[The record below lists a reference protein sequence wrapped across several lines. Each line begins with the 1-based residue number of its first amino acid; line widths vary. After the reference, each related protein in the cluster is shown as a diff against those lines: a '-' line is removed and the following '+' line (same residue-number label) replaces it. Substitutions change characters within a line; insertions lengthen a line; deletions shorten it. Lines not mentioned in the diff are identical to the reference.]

1 MTRVACLVVVL
12 WSIGGGIVSADTL
25 PLDAYRA
32 RLREARALVLVARS
46 APAAQRS
53 SLVAQVSALLRGT
66 DHVVLRDGSALPI
79 DDGGLA
85 SRIGAGDDAALTG
98 ALADLDARISVA
110 DIGAAS
116 RLTAATVE
124 DRLRAVARPAPAPAQ
139 DDQGLLGLIA
149 LFLGLIAR
157 AFSFVTRQTIS
168 AIDPAV
174 LLAIVV
180 GVGLAIALIVLGV
193 LGRGVRERIRR
204 EALSGDVRVGA
215 TEDPAEHLRR
225 ADAAIA
231 AGHAREALHELYLF
245 ALAALA
251 ARGTIRF
258 DPALTDRELLA
269 RAAAI
274 PQIGSLRALVAL
286 HERAWFGLKPADRD
300 DAARARELAERVA
313 A

>member
-1 MTRVACLVVVL
+1 MTRVACLVLVL
-12 WSIGGGIVSADTL
+12 WSVGGGIASADTL
-25 PLDAYRA
+25 TVDAYRA
-32 RLREARALVLVARS
+32 RLREARSLVLASRS
-46 APAAQRS
+46 AAGPPR
-53 SLVAQVSALLRGT
+53 SALLAQVAASLRAT
-66 DHVVLRDGSALPI
+66 DHITLKDGSTLPI
-79 DDGGLA
+79 DDAAFA
-85 SRIGAGDDAALTG
+85 SRLGAADDAALTS
-98 ALADLDARISVA
+98 ALADLDSRIAIA
-110 DIGAAS
+110 DAGAAS
-116 RLTAATVE
+116 RLTAAAVE

-139 DDQGLLGLIA
+139 DDQGLLGLLA
-149 LFLGLIAR
+149 LFLRLIAR
-157 AFSFVTRQTIS
+157 AFSFVTRETFS
-168 AIDPAV
+168 AIDPAFV
-174 LLAIVV
+174 LTVVV
-180 GVGLAIALIVLGV
+180 GVGIAIALLVLGI

-204 EALSGDVRVGA
+204 EVLTGDVRVGA

-286 HERAWFGLKPADRD
+286 HERAWFGLKPADRE
-300 DAARARELAERVA
+300 DATRARELAERVA

>member
-1 MTRVACLVVVL
+1 MTRVAFLVLVL
-12 WSIGGGIVSADTL
+12 WWVGGGIVSADSL

-32 RLREARALVLVARS
+32 RLREARSLVLVARS

-53 SLVAQVSALLRGT
+53 SLVAQVAALLRGT
-66 DHVVLRDGSALPI
+66 DHIVLKDGSTLPI
-79 DDGGLA
+79 DDRGLA
-85 SRIGAGDDAALTG
+85 SRLGAGDDAALTS
-98 ALADLDARISVA
+98 ALADLDARIAVA
-110 DIGAAS
+110 DTGAAS
-116 RLTAATVE
+116 RLTAAVVQ

-139 DDQGLLGLIA
+139 DDEGLLGLA
-149 LFLGLIAR
+149 RLFLGLIAR
-157 AFSFVTRQTIS
+157 AFTFVTRETFS
-168 AIDPAV
+168 AIDPSWVIAV
-174 LLAIVV
+174 VV
-180 GVGLAIALIVLGV
+180 GVGLAIALLILGI
-193 LGRGVRERIRR
+193 LGRGVRERIQR
-204 EALSGDVRVGA
+204 EALGGDVRVGT
-215 TEDPAEHLRR
+215 TEDPTEHLRR

-300 DAARARELAERVA
+300 DATRARELAERVA

>member
-1 MTRVACLVVVL
+1 MTRVAFLVLVL
-12 WSIGGGIVSADTL
+12 WWVGGGIVSADTL

-32 RLREARALVLVARS
+32 RLREARSLVLVARS

-53 SLVAQVSALLRGT
+53 SLVAQVAALLRGT
-66 DHVVLRDGSALPI
+66 DHIVLKDGSTLPI
-79 DDGGLA
+79 DDRGLA
-85 SRIGAGDDAALTG
+85 SRLGAGDDAALTS
-98 ALADLDARISVA
+98 ALADLDARIAVA
-110 DIGAAS
+110 DTGAAS
-116 RLTAATVE
+116 RLTAAVVQ

-139 DDQGLLGLIA
+139 DDEGLLGLA
-149 LFLGLIAR
+149 RLFLGLIAR
-157 AFSFVTRQTIS
+157 AFTFVTRETFS
-168 AIDPAV
+168 AIDPSWVIAV
-174 LLAIVV
+174 VV
-180 GVGLAIALIVLGV
+180 GVGLAIALLILGI
-193 LGRGVRERIRR
+193 LGRGVRERIQR
-204 EALSGDVRVGA
+204 EALGGDVRVGT
-215 TEDPAEHLRR
+215 TEDPTEHLRR

-286 HERAWFGLKPADRD
+286 HERAWFGLKPADRE
-300 DAARARELAERVA
+300 DATRARELAERVA